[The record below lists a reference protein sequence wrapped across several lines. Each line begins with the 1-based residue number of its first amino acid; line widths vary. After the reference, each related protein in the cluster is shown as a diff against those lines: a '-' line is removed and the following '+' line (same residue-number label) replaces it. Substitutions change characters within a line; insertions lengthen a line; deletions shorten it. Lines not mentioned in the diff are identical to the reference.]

1 MQYVGVVY
9 NSQLYLLGTLVILG
23 MENESIS
30 QEDIS

>member
-9 NSQLYLLGTLVILG
+9 NSQLYLLGILVILG